1 MALSPEFG
9 SDGTVFAGVT
19 GGVLRS
25 ADSGATWE
33 VVLLP
38 TPPPQVTSL
47 ALSPDYARDG
57 TVLAGTLEDGVFRS
71 DDRGRSWVAW
81 NFGLLDLNTLALAIS
96 PDFGTDETLF
106 AAAESGIFRSTN
118 GGRAWREV
126 AFPVELAP
134 VLSLAL
140 STAYATDGT
149 LFAGTEAHGLFVTRD
164 RGRTWERLGEGML
177 GGAVNGLV
185 VTPGSGNSLHILAA
199 LGQVVFLSRD
209 GGQNWQDPQVTVEE
223 EVGFTTAVAPGG
235 LGQGALVLVGRTDG
249 EVQSVTVP

>member
-1 MALSPEFG
+1 PPR
-9 SDGTVFAGVT
+9 GT
-19 GGVLRS
+19 
-25 ADSGATWE
+25 TWE

-57 TVLAGTLEDGVFRS
+57 TVLAGTLDDGVFRS

-96 PDFGTDETLF
+96 PDFGKDETLF
-106 AAAESGIFRSTN
+106 AAVESGIFRSTN

-126 AFPVELAP
+126 PFPVELAP

-140 STAYATDGT
+140 SPAYATDGT

-164 RGRTWERLGEGML
+164 RGQTWDRLGEAMI
-177 GGAVNGLV
+177 GGAVNGLA
-185 VTPGSGNSLHILAA
+185 VTPGADNSLHIVAG

-209 GGQNWQDPQVTVEE
+209 GGQNWQDCQLTAEG
-223 EVGFTTAVAPGG
+223 EVGFTTLAAPGG

-249 EVQSVTVP
+249 EVQRVTVP